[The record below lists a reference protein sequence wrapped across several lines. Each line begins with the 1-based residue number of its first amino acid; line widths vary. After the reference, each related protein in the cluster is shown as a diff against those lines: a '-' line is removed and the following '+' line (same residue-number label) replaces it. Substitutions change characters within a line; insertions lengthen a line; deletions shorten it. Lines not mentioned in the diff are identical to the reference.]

1 MGFLIRTIFW
11 FSLVLLVLPLSPE
24 DSSGAADP
32 VGAFEAINA
41 AREAVSQGHEV
52 LIQSGRRPEIC
63 ETGRAAFHTIGV
75 RAREG
80 ARIAYEFLDTQVE
93 EPDGTITT
101 GGVPVE

>member
-11 FSLVLLVLPLSPE
+11 FSLVLLVLPLSPQ
-24 DSSGAADP
+24 DSDGNSEA

-41 AREAVSQGHEV
+41 AREAVGD
-52 LIQSGRRPEIC
+52 LSGMCERRPEVC
-63 ETGRAAFHTIGV
+63 ETGRAAFHSIGI

-93 EPDGTITT
+93 EPDETITT
-101 GGVPVE
+101 GGVPAE

>member
-11 FSLVLLVLPLSPE
+11 FSLVLLVLPLSPQ
-24 DSSGAADP
+24 DADGSSEA

-41 AREAVSQGHEV
+41 AREAVGD
-52 LIQSGRRPEIC
+52 LSGMCERRPEVC
-63 ETGRAAFHTIGV
+63 ETGRAAFHSIGI

-93 EPDGTITT
+93 EPDETITT
-101 GGVPVE
+101 GGVPTE

>member
-1 MGFLIRTIFW
+1 MRFLIRTIFW

-41 AREAVSQGHEV
+41 AREAVGD
-52 LIQSGRRPEIC
+52 LSGMCERRPEVC